1 MLPTRSSLRGSESGF
16 TLLELLTSLVVLAVI
31 VSMAAPSFKGVASG
45 ARTRGVID
53 QVTADLSLARMY
65 AVRDGRSTRLA
76 ITSATRYVVVRSPY
90 TGATDTIKIVNLA
103 RDAVGV
109 QLTPSTGLLTF
120 DSRGLL
126 QSGSPT
132 RVRATY
138 QSRSDSV
145 TISSVGRT
153 YRDY

>member
-1 MLPTRSSLRGSESGF
+1 MLPTRPSLRGSESGF
-16 TLLELLTSLVVLAVI
+16 TLLELLTALVVMAVM
-31 VSMAAPSFKGVASG
+31 VSLAAPSMKGVASG
-45 ARTRGVID
+45 ARTRGAID
-53 QVTADLSLARMY
+53 QVTADLSLTRMY
-65 AVRDGRSTRLA
+65 AVRDGRSTRLE
-76 ITSATRYVVVRSPY
+76 ITSATRYAVVRFPY

-109 QLTPSTGLLTF
+109 QLTPATGQLTF

-126 QSGSPT
+126 QTGSPT
-132 RVRATY
+132 RIKATY
-138 QSRSDSV
+138 HSRSDSV